1 MYGIVFPDT
10 KETAF
15 SIFQFVENAAGLV
28 VLMSSTVLRVRV
40 SIILQIVFLTM
51 GIISYIVSEI
61 RHWKTPEEEEEKKK
75 NSSGTVLNDLV
86 VTSTNETLMQ
96 KF

>member
-1 MYGIVFPDT
+1 MYGTIFVDT

-15 SIFQFVENAAGLV
+15 SIFQFIENAAGLV

-40 SIILQIVFLTM
+40 SIILQIVYLSL
-51 GIISYIVSEI
+51 GIISYIIIEI
-61 RHWKTPEEEEEKKK
+61 RHWKTPEQK
-75 NSSGTVLNDLV
+75 NSFASVLNDLV
-86 VTSTNETLMQ
+86 ITATNETSTQ

>member
-1 MYGIVFPDT
+1 MYGIIFPDT

-15 SIFQFVENAAGLV
+15 SILQFIENAAGLV

-40 SIILQIVFLTM
+40 SIILQIVYLSV
-51 GIISYIVSEI
+51 GIVSYIVSEI
-61 RHWKTPEEEEEKKK
+61 RHWKTPEKK
-75 NSSGTVLNDLV
+75 NSSVTVLNDLV
-86 VTSTNETLMQ
+86 ITNTNETLTH